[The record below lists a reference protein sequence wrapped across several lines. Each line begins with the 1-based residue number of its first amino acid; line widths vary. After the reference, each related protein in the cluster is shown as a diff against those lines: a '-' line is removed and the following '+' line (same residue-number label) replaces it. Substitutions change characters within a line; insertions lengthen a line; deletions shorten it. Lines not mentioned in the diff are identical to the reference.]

1 MLSTLSNINY
11 DNESKFKLHFKA
23 PSEPF
28 GIKRKP
34 SSFKNPTVDA
44 ILEQAHQVITL
55 VLHTAE
61 IDMATSVAPSDI
73 DEFITNEACVIYS
86 TSPTVLKAS
95 PG

>member
-1 MLSTLSNINY
+1 MSNINY

-23 PSEPF
+23 PSESF
-28 GIKRKP
+28 GIKRKQ

-61 IDMATSVAPSDI
+61 IDMVTSVAPSDI
-73 DEFITNEACVIYS
+73 DAPKKHSMCYMLN
-86 TSPTVLKAS
+86 
-95 PG
+95 